1 MLRRCRECVDEDLVE
16 VVEDESDHRKIV
28 SSTTTGSYS
37 ERREREM
44 CSKVSEDGAEE

>member
-1 MLRRCRECVDEDLVE
+1 VDEDLVE

-37 ERREREM
+37 ERRERERER
-44 CSKVSEDGAEE
+44 CAQR